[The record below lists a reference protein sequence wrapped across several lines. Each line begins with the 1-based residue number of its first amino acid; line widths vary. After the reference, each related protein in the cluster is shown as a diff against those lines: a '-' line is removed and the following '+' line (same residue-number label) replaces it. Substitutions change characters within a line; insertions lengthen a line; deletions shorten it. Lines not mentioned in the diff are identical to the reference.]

1 MGPGGE
7 SLQEKGRHPLLLRRD
22 QAVLLVVDVQE
33 RLHPVM
39 WNKER
44 VEANVARLL
53 RAFQVLSLPVFVTE
67 QYPKGLG
74 PTITALRELVPD
86 LRPYEKLHFSCCA
99 VWPLMRDL
107 QDLGR
112 FQVVL
117 CGIEAHV
124 CILQTA
130 MDLLHSGYQV
140 HVPADAVS
148 SRRELDWQIAL
159 DRMRRSGVVV
169 TTTEAALFELLE
181 VAGTTEFKQISQLV
195 K

>member
-1 MGPGGE
+1 
-7 SLQEKGRHPLLLRRD
+7 
-22 QAVLLVVDVQE
+22 VDVQE

>member
-1 MGPGGE
+1 MGTGGE